1 MSIAAL
7 GCGASA
13 PPPER
18 PQVVTLPKPAPAP
31 PPAKTAEPAA
41 PVEHSRATAP
51 HGYVEMV
58 VVDMISTRNGAAVL
72 LGQSESSQVVVPV
85 FIGGTEALSIELRRR
100 HDSYPRPLTHDL
112 LESLVRALGGELVKV
127 QVDELRNDVF
137 IGSVYVRRGEAI
149 LQVDARPS
157 DAIALALGSA
167 APIFVAQAV
176 VDRAGQK
183 RDEPADASS
192 AAAPPSGAPPP
203 PATIKRPLKK

>member
-1 MSIAAL
+1 MSLGAL

-18 PQVVTLPKPAPAP
+18 HEVVTLPKTAPAP
-31 PPAKTAEPAA
+31 PPAKSAEPAA
-41 PVEHSRATAP
+41 PVEHPRATAP

-58 VVDMISTRNGAAVL
+58 VVDMITTRNGAAVL
-72 LGQSESSQVVVPV
+72 LGQSESSQLVVPV
-85 FIGGTEALSIELRRR
+85 FIGGTEALSIELRRS

-112 LESLVRALGGELVKV
+112 LDSLVRALGGQLVKV

-157 DAIALALGSA
+157 DAIALALGNG

-176 VDRAGQK
+176 IDRTGQK
-183 RDEPADASS
+183 RDEPADS
-192 AAAPPSGAPPP
+192 AAASPPGGAPPP
-203 PATIKRPLKK
+203 PATIKRPLRK